1 MACSAPESTE
11 PISASSCAFSTR
23 WNPTPDIS
31 ANLVDDRRRRRR
43 ASRICAAVTLTA
55 SRHRRSGRP
64 LVIVKVF
71 GPVHGP
77 EAPASFR
84 EVRLTTT
91 HGFGLSVAVEHLG
104 VWMVPDSERG
114 EVARNLQCLCDAV
127 ARGDGMPVDK
137 RESDEAGRTGT

>member
-1 MACSAPESTE
+1 M
-11 PISASSCAFSTR
+11 
-23 WNPTPDIS
+23 
-31 ANLVDDRRRRRR
+31 
-43 ASRICAAVTLTA
+43 
-55 SRHRRSGRP
+55 
-64 LVIVKVF
+64 IVKVF

-137 RESDEAGRTGT
+137 RESDEAGRTGTCCGHDTKLPISLSKPSISGAEGPRFRKAPSSTWLTAPPEAWFG